1 MPMLPR
7 TLPTRLGADDK
18 LIDLYLFSLTVFQVL
33 NVLGGLAVA
42 SELLNGP
49 ELTLLPLPVRQVLA
63 AGAMVIGVFAG
74 LWRHD
79 GKSLWTWLWV
89 ALRFSRLP
97 RRAIAR
103 PALVT
108 LDDRSDNRWYEV
120 RPPLAWDDQPRP
132 RHDTRR
138 VCK

>member
-7 TLPTRLGADDK
+7 TLPTRLGAADK
-18 LIDLYLFSLTVFQVL
+18 LIDVYLFSLTVFQVL

-42 SELLNGP
+42 SELFNGP
-49 ELTLLPLPVRQVLA
+49 EFSPLPLLIRQVLA
-63 AGAMVIGVFAG
+63 SAAVAIGVFAG
-74 LWRHD
+74 FWRHD
-79 GKSLWTWLWV
+79 GRSLWAWVWV

-108 LDDRSDNRWYEV
+108 LDERPDNRWYEV
-120 RPPLAWDDQPRP
+120 RPPLAWSDQPRP
-132 RHDTRR
+132 RRTQR
-138 VCK
+138 VRQ